1 MNRFFL
7 ILALTI
13 IFASCK
19 QVNKN
24 GRFTST
30 KSGLVEFNHTAL
42 NQYLSEI
49 SNDYTISNKINNSV
63 IEVIVDK
70 KTPDVV
76 YLILTCRGLYYFE
89 VEKLRPLFTYE
100 QNNNSFFVFTGVE
113 DLLNITF
120 NYEAFEMR
128 NKERC
133 ENLQRT
139 CYRIEDGK
147 WRKELNCRF
156 PFPFSNTGP
165 EVQPPKKK
173 NN

>member
-1 MNRFFL
+1 MNRFFS
-7 ILALTI
+7 ILALAI

-24 GRFTST
+24 GRSTSG
-30 KSGLVEFNHTAL
+30 KPGFVEFNHTAV

-49 SNDYTISNKINNSV
+49 SKDYIISNKIDNSV
-63 IEVIVDK
+63 VEVIVDK
-70 KTPDVV
+70 KTPGVV

-89 VEKLRPLFTYE
+89 VEKLRPVFTYE
-100 QNNNSFFVFTGVE
+100 QNNNSFFVFTGIE

-139 CYRIEDGK
+139 CYTVKDGK
-147 WRKELNCRF
+147 WEKEQDCRF

-165 EVQPPKKK
+165 EVQPLKKE